1 MQIVKNLKWAHSLSV
16 LLLVAGLV
24 SAAPSEE
31 IEDSVQG
38 LPLAVNINEANAE
51 TLAAVLEGIGLTRA
65 QAIVDYRTQFGRFY
79 SAEEL
84 SAVRGIGTNTINRN
98 LARIRVE
105 EHF

>member
-1 MQIVKNLKWAHSLSV
+1 MLMIRKRMWAHCLGV
-16 LLLVAGLV
+16 LLLVAGLAN
-24 SAAPSEE
+24 AAPSE
-31 IEDSVQG
+31 DVQDAVQK
-38 LPLAVNINEANAE
+38 PVTVNINEASAE
-51 TLAAVLEGIGLTRA
+51 MLAAALDGIGLARA

-98 LARIRVE
+98 LARIRVD

>member
-1 MQIVKNLKWAHSLSV
+1 MQIIKNLMWGHSLGV

-24 SAAPSEE
+24 SAAPPEGSQ
-31 IEDSVQG
+31 DPVPD
-38 LPLAVNINEANAE
+38 LAVAVNINEANAE
-51 TLAAVLEGIGLTRA
+51 TLAAMLEGIGLTRA

-98 LARIRVE
+98 LARIRVD

>member
-1 MQIVKNLKWAHSLSV
+1 MQIVKNLKGAHSLGV

-31 IEDSVQG
+31 IEDPVQG

-84 SAVRGIGTNTINRN
+84 SAVRGIGINTINRN
-98 LARIRVE
+98 LARIRID
-105 EHF
+105 EHL

>member
-1 MQIVKNLKWAHSLSV
+1 MLMIRKRMWAQCLGV
-16 LLLVAGLV
+16 LLLVAGLAN
-24 SAAPSEE
+24 AAPSE
-31 IEDSVQG
+31 DVQDAVQK
-38 LPLAVNINEANAE
+38 PVTVNINEASAE
-51 TLAAVLEGIGLTRA
+51 MLAAALDGIGLARA

-98 LARIRVE
+98 LARIRVD

>member
-1 MQIVKNLKWAHSLSV
+1 MHKMRTLMWTQCLGV
-16 LLLVAGLV
+16 LLLVAGLA

-31 IEDSVQG
+31 GQDVVQG
-38 LPLAVNINEANAE
+38 LLTVNINEANAE

-84 SAVRGIGTNTINRN
+84 SAVRGIGTSTINRN
-98 LARIRVE
+98 LSRLQIDG
-105 EHF
+105 HF